1 MDADLA
7 LTEPH
12 LKPTPS
18 HPRLSSSTSCSGV
31 SIWCCSCF
39 AATHCES
46 QVAMEVKPLWSC
58 SAVILVALYTENLRD
73 TKQVTSACHEHL
85 HHWGCVDR
93 RHPCCRSMSLAATY
107 VSVLHHTPTKPR
119 CTGQMS
125 LQMYSATSTC
135 ICFWCLNNLQALT
148 VTMLATAAVPAVRC
162 WHVDGTAHVNRGTAT
177 EQQSTISTA
186 QPAWISN
193 S

>member
-1 MDADLA
+1 MCDDRVDAIDADLT

-39 AATHCES
+39 AVKHCES
-46 QVAMEVKPLWSC
+46 QVAMEVKPLGSC
-58 SAVILVALYTENLRD
+58 SVVILVALYTENLHD
-73 TKQVTSACHEHL
+73 TKQVTSACHQHL
-85 HHWGCVDR
+85 HRWGCVDR

-107 VSVLHHTPTKPR
+107 VSAVHHTPTRPR

-125 LQMYSATSTC
+125 LQMYSAPSIC
-135 ICFWCLNNLQALT
+135 ICFCCVNNPRALT
-148 VTMLATAAVPAVRC
+148 VTVLATAAVLTVRR
-162 WHVDGTAHVNRGTAT
+162 WHMDRTA
-177 EQQSTISTA
+177 EQHT
-186 QPAWISN
+186 
-193 S
+193 